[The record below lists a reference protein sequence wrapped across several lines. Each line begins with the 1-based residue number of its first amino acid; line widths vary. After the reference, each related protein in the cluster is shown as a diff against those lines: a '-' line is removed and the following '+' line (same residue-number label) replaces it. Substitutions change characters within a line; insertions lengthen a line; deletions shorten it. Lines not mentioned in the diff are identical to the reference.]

1 MFETN
6 YSSEQIILLQSSTSQ
21 NDFFLFIVNRV
32 IVELGITPAIISRV
46 AHLPHEKPVLL
57 NVQSPVRVT
66 LNVAALFENL
76 LCKKKSANPSVQILR
91 NGELWCEM
99 GL

>member
-1 MFETN
+1 M
-6 YSSEQIILLQSSTSQ
+6 I
-21 NDFFLFIVNRV
+21 FLFIVNRA

-76 LCKKKSANPSVQILR
+76 LCKKKVPIQVFRFYAMEN
-91 NGELWCEM
+91 CEM
-99 GL
+99 GLYCNTN

>member
-1 MFETN
+1 M
-6 YSSEQIILLQSSTSQ
+6 I
-21 NDFFLFIVNRV
+21 FLFIVNRV

-76 LCKKKSANPSVQILR
+76 LCKKKVPIQVFRFYAMEN
-91 NGELWCEM
+91 CEM
-99 GL
+99 GLYCNTN

>member
-1 MFETN
+1 M
-6 YSSEQIILLQSSTSQ
+6 I
-21 NDFFLFIVNRV
+21 FLFIVNQV

-66 LNVAALFENL
+66 LNDAALFENL
-76 LCKKKSANPSVQILR
+76 LCKKKAPI
-91 NGELWCEM
+91 
-99 GL
+99 